1 MTIEY
6 NSFKGLLHQVSSLN
20 AHYQKINS
28 LTGENFNIFRIFKL
42 EASEVRL
49 HSAFL
54 AALLDPNGSHGQQ
67 DTFLK
72 LFIKQFCFK
81 QNVIDTTGC
90 KVEVEKHAGFISEDR
105 TEGGRI
111 DIIISD
117 KSGHQIIIENKI
129 YAGDQQHQLQRYYNH
144 SPNADL
150 VYLTLDGRLPHEDS
164 FGELLVDTH
173 FKCYSYKSDI
183 LDWLEACRKEV
194 AIYPVV
200 RESITQYINLIK
212 HLTNQTINHTMQE
225 ELSQLLLSNL
235 EASFTI
241 SNSLDQTLDILLKDD
256 FIPKLQG
263 VCKDLGLK
271 CTSNIDFNRN
281 YTGVWIWK
289 EDWQYVNI
297 GFQFWSSDKEMVY
310 GFVCKNDPNKQ
321 PIPTQLRSELI
332 TVANRLLR
340 QNTWWPLH
348 GKMDEPFGNWQKYQ
362 AWKAIQDGSMLLHIK
377 DKIIYLLEITK
388 HLTL

>member
-1 MTIEY
+1 MTIDIQ
-6 NSFKGLLHQVSSLN
+6 SFKSLLSQVSTLN

-28 LTGENFNIFRIFKL
+28 LTGENFNVFRILKL
-42 EASEVRL
+42 ESSEVRL

-81 QNVIDTTGC
+81 QNTIDTTNC
-90 KVEVEKHAGFISEDR
+90 KVEVEKHTGFISEDR

-111 DIIISD
+111 DIVISD

-150 VYLTLDGRLPHEDS
+150 IYLTLDGKLPHKNS
-164 FGELLVDTH
+164 FGKLIIDTD

-183 LDWLEACRKEV
+183 LNWLEACRKEV
-194 AIYPVV
+194 AVYPVV
-200 RESITQYINLIK
+200 RESLTQYINLIK

-225 ELSQLLLSNL
+225 ELSQLLLNNL

-241 SNSLDQTLDILLKDD
+241 SDSLDQTLDTLLKDD
-256 FIPKLQG
+256 FTPKLYA
-263 VCKDLGLK
+263 VCEELGLDCANK
-271 CTSNIDFNRN
+271 IEFNRN
-281 YTGVWIWK
+281 YSGIWIWK
-289 EDWQYVNI
+289 KKWQYVNI
-297 GFQFWSSDKEMVY
+297 GFQFWSSDKDMVF
-310 GFVCKNDPNKQ
+310 GFTCKKDPDKE
-321 PIPTQLRSELI
+321 PIPNEIRSELAAK
-332 TVANRLLR
+332 ANRSVR
-340 QNTWWPLH
+340 QNIWWPLYN
-348 GKMDEPFGNWQKYQ
+348 KVDETFGNWQKYQ

-377 DKIIYLLEITK
+377 EKIIYLLEISK
-388 HLTL
+388 GINL